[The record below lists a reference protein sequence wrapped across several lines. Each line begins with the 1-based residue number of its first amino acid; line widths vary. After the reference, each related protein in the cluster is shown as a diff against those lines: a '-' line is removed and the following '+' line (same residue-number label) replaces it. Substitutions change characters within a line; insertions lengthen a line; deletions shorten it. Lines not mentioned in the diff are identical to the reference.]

1 MVARIPSVCVSVCVF
16 ILGKASKIILC
27 KDLFL
32 GGNVIKN
39 ISNIKGMGERRVI
52 KKKTVCSVFAPFHV
66 FIHFLICWN
75 IKHNNIT
82 QCTVIKM

>member
-1 MVARIPSVCVSVCVF
+1 MVARIPSVCVCVF

-52 KKKTVCSVFAPFHV
+52 KKKQFAVFLH
-66 FIHFLICWN
+66 HFMFLS
-75 IKHNNIT
+75 T
-82 QCTVIKM
+82 F